1 MKRGFS
7 AIETVFVLAVMGIII
22 SIASASFL
30 NLAPKYRLKRAAWE
44 VNSCLNLARYKAIFE
59 GVPHRVLFDASGYK
73 IEKFD
78 ASQNAWR
85 PLESNLF
92 EGVVLQ
98 ANNSPTFYPVGT
110 VSNLASINIF
120 NYWGRYKITIAITGR
135 IKVAMI

>member
-7 AIETVFVLAVMGIII
+7 AIETVFVLAIMGIII
-22 SIASASFL
+22 IIASASFL

-44 VNSCLNLARYKAIFE
+44 INSCLNLARYKAILE
-59 GVPHRVLFDASGYK
+59 GVPTRVLFDAASYR
-73 IEKFD
+73 IEKYD

-85 PLESNLF
+85 PFESNLF

-98 ANNSPTFYPVGT
+98 ANNNPTFYPVGT